1 MFYVYE
7 HWRLDRDECFYVGK
21 GKGKRAYELKNRNRH
36 HKAIVAKLSRIG
48 SAFEVR
54 IVSSGL
60 TEDEAFNLER
70 DRIAF
75 WRGKNVDLA
84 NLTDGGD
91 GIWGFKHS
99 EETKNKMKESALKA
113 NTDEVRQKKSA
124 ARKGIVFSDEHKKK
138 ISQSLIGQKRAA
150 KKRKP
155 EFGQKMSK
163 LLKGRKLTDAQIE
176 QRRQSMLAV
185 WKRRKENA

>member
-21 GKGKRAYELKNRNRH
+21 GKGSRAYNLRNRNRH

-48 SAFEVR
+48 SAFEIR
-54 IVSSGL
+54 IVASGL
-60 TEDEAFNLER
+60 TEEEAFKLER
-70 DRIAF
+70 DRISF
-75 WRGKNVDLA
+75 WKGQNVDLA

-91 GIWGFKHS
+91 GICGFKHS
-99 EETKNKMKESALKA
+99 KETKKKMKESALKV

-124 ARKGIVFSDEHKKK
+124 AKKGIVFSDEHKKK

-150 KKRKP
+150 GKRNP
-155 EFGQKMSK
+155 EFGQKISK

>member
-7 HWRLDRDECFYVGK
+7 HWRLDREECFYVGK
-21 GKGKRAYELKNRNRH
+21 GKGKRAYETRNRNRH

-54 IVSSGL
+54 IVAFGL
-60 TEDEAFNLER
+60 SEEAAFELEKE
-70 DRIAF
+70 RIVF
-75 WRGKNVDLA
+75 WRQAGADLV

-91 GIWGFKHS
+91 GIYGFKHS
-99 EETKNKMKESALKA
+99 EETKQKMKESAFKA
-113 NTDEVRQKKSA
+113 NTEEVRRKKSNS
-124 ARKGIVFSDEHKKK
+124 RKGIVFSEEHRAN
-138 ISQSLIGQKRAA
+138 ISKSLIGQKRAA
-150 KKRKP
+150 GKRSP
-155 EFGQKMSK
+155 EFGEKMSK

-185 WKRRKENA
+185 WQRRKESV